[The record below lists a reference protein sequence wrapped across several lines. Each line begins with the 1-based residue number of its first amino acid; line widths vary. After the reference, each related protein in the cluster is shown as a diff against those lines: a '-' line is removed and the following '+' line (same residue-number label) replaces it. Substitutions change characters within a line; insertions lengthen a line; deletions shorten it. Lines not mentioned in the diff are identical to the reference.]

1 VKTIDRIDKFLVGC
15 ELKSPMWHVLHILR
29 MNAVQDEI
37 AIQDAMEEIAEMSD
51 EYDDCLYPD
60 GGRKCDS
67 CKFIKNIYPMCKCLY
82 AVHKHTGLEPMP
94 HE

>member
-1 VKTIDRIDKFLVGC
+1 
-15 ELKSPMWHVLHILR
+15 

-37 AIQDAMEEIAEMSD
+37 AIQEAMEEIAEMSD
-51 EYDDCLYPD
+51 EYDDCPCPD

-67 CKFIKNIYPMCKCLY
+67 CKFAKNLYPMCKCLY

-94 HE
+94 HD